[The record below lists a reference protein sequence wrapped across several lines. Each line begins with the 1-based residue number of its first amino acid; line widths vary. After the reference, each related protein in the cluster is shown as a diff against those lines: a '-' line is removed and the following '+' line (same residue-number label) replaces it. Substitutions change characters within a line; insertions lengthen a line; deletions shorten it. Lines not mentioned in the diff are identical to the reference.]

1 MKIHH
6 LNCGTM
12 CPIGGALVTGRSAGE
27 VICHCML
34 VETEDGLVLIETGMG
49 SDDVRDSKRL
59 GPIRFVTRPQLHMRD
74 TALEQVKALGFS
86 PSDVRHIIL
95 THLDLDH
102 AGGLPDFPK
111 ARVHV
116 LGSELDAATHPPTR
130 EEKMRYRNVQW
141 AHGPDWVRH
150 APQGDSWMG
159 FDAVRELD
167 GLPPEFLMIP
177 LNGHTRGHGG
187 VAVEVSPDQWL
198 LHAGDAYFY
207 SGEMD
212 CHHPHCPR
220 GLRAFQQVAAVD
232 DKQRRRNQH
241 RLRELVRAEG
251 ERVKIVCAH
260 DPAELRAMQA
270 GG

>member
-12 CPIGGALVTGRSAGE
+12 CPVGGALVTGRSAGE
-27 VICHCML
+27 VICHCL
-34 VETEDGLVLIETGMG
+34 LIETEQGLVLVETGMG
-49 SDDVRDSKRL
+49 SDDVRKPSRL
-59 GPIRFVTRPQLHMRD
+59 GPIRFVTRPQLRHSD
-74 TALEQVKALGFS
+74 TALAQVRALGYS
-86 PSDVRHIIL
+86 ADDVRQIIV

-111 ARVHV
+111 AKVHV
-116 LGSELDAATHPPTR
+116 LQAEHDAATHPPSR
-130 EEKMRYRNVQW
+130 EEKMRYRQVQW
-141 AHGPDWVRH
+141 AHGPDWQLHR
-150 APQGDSWMG
+150 PEGESWMG
-159 FDAVRELD
+159 FDAVRRME

-177 LNGHTRGHGG
+177 LPGHTRGHGG
-187 VAVEVSPDQWL
+187 VGVEIEPGKWL

-220 GLRAFQQVAAVD
+220 GLRAFQRVAAVD
-232 DKQRRRNQH
+232 DRLRRKNQQ

-251 ERVKIVCAH
+251 EHVRVICAH
-260 DPAELRAMQA
+260 DPAELRTMQL
-270 GG
+270 GE